1 MGWEE
6 REREIKMVN
15 DRRNPGAISMSQ
27 IEEQVRKRKTLP
39 ERFLGMTTSFKK
51 PQSSQEWGTLL
62 SEGLPLMAKAS
73 TKANILPVR
82 SGQEVPSRV
91 WIWELIRSGI
101 VRKAGMGA
109 WIQAHPCRWTSRDR
123 NQGGRPRDL
132 GKPGTGRQ
140 GGWSQEL

>member
-27 IEEQVRKRKTLP
+27 IEEQVRKRKTLL

-73 TKANILPVR
+73 TKQTSCQFVLDRKPHPG
-82 SGQEVPSRV
+82 SG
-91 WIWELIRSGI
+91 SG
-101 VRKAGMGA
+101 
-109 WIQAHPCRWTSRDR
+109 S
-123 NQGGRPRDL
+123 
-132 GKPGTGRQ
+132 
-140 GGWSQEL
+140 